1 MIMRFAT
8 LVVASLA
15 CHPCALAEPPADLD
29 PRLQLKQ
36 PGVRLTLMAE
46 HPDVVTPTG
55 IDVDG
60 TGRIWAICSHTHFR
74 PDDYDGPEHDE
85 VIVYQTDRLPGANAR
100 TVFYNK
106 TDATMDLELE
116 EGFEPGGWVYLA
128 ERDRILR
135 VRDSDGDGR
144 GDQEEDLA
152 VLETEADYPHNGLSG
167 LAWHPS
173 GDLIFA
179 LGENFWKDWTLTSR
193 DGASVV
199 GTGEG
204 GVFRCRPDGTGL
216 RRIARGFWNPFGVCV
231 REDGTMFAAE
241 NDPGARPPCRLLH
254 VVEGGDY
261 GYQRRYGSSPFHP
274 FACWNGE
281 LRGTLPMLHALAEA
295 PCGIAPLGNGLI
307 VPSWTDHRI
316 DFYPL
321 TPKGASFATKRVNLV
336 TGEHHFRPTCITQ
349 VSPTIY
355 YLTDWVFGSYQLH
368 KRGRVWKLEIDP
380 ELATW
385 LGDKKIPAANKDAKR
400 AAELRAGGQSFSD
413 EQLFQ
418 LARSQDPFVRRAAI
432 DALSQRT
439 GSLDQAD
446 AGKLDEEDRINLLLA
461 IRKANPKSVDWARY
475 FLGQSNQELRFETLR
490 WIADEQ
496 LDVFKPDVEAMLSD
510 SQVEFRIYEAC
521 LATWNTLSGNAS
533 LGTVDAGMLMTR
545 VSDSQ
550 ASPRTRAFALR
561 LLDTNQKQFNAVL
574 WRELYDTR
582 DPLLVSE
589 LARALGSVGSD
600 EAISLLL
607 RIAEDERVKMETRA
621 DAIAG
626 LSASNE
632 QARMKLVGFSQA
644 PQRPLRDEALRSLR
658 FAKLTAGQRDTLR
671 QVAEKFPESADL
683 ARAAIEPESLKSDRP
698 KPENIEAWQKRL
710 ASIDQAVDI
719 SAGRRIFQHG
729 SVGTC
734 VKCHR
739 HTGRGSAV
747 GPDLSAASNEG
758 DPDRLLR
765 AILQP
770 SRDVDPQYFP
780 RMLVTEDGHVFTGI
794 MLRDGGGG
802 TEFYRDNTG
811 REKKFSTS
819 EIVERKELRTS
830 MMPDGLIDLMTDR
843 EIRDLL
849 AFLDGGSNTNAGLS
863 EADLSE
869 FLGTWWLDTPDGY
882 GGWLSVDQVE
892 QELHAKLLWRVG
904 SANPMRRVRYE
915 HGQLVMERSRR
926 QETNRFIATVSNDV
940 MTVKLDGTD
949 QTASGR
955 RCPPLPPRP
964 DLEKVRFGN
973 PIELFN
979 GHDLSG
985 WQLQPQDA
993 RNGWSA
999 VAGELVNNTPKQDF
1013 SAYGAFGNLRTT
1025 RVFGD
1030 CKLHIEFNIGSKR
1043 NSGVYVR
1050 GLYEAQVVD
1059 RDSPMQGINGPG
1071 AIFGRIA
1078 PTKNAGLPGGEWQ
1091 TYDITLVDRHITVEL
1106 NGQRVIDNQP
1116 VDGCTGGA
1124 LHGNVASDG
1133 PVYLQGD
1140 HTSVRYRNIRIRPRI
1155 TDKH

>member
-1 MIMRFAT
+1 MRFAT
-8 LVVASLA
+8 LLLVSLYCHA
-15 CHPCALAEPPADLD
+15 CCLAALPADLD
-29 PRLQLKQ
+29 PGLQFEQ
-36 PGVRLTLMAE
+36 PGVRLTLVAE

-60 TGRIWAICSHTHFR
+60 AGRIWAVCSHTHFR
-74 PDDYDGPEHDE
+74 PDDYDGPAHDE
-85 VIVYQTDRLPGANAR
+85 VIVYQADRLPGGDAR
-100 TVFYNK
+100 TVFYNS

-116 EGFEPGGWVYLA
+116 EGFVPGGWVYLA

-193 DGASVV
+193 DGATVV

-204 GVFRCRPDGTGL
+204 GVFRCQRDGTNL

-281 LRGTLPMLHALAEA
+281 LRGTLPMLHALGEA

-321 TPKGASFATKRVNLV
+321 TPNGASFTAKRVNLV

-355 YLTDWVFGSYQLH
+355 YLTDWVFGSYELH
-368 KRGRVWKLEIDP
+368 KRGRIWKLEIDP
-380 ELATW
+380 EAATW
-385 LGDKKIPAANKDAKR
+385 LGDRKIPTANEVAKT
-400 AAELRAGGQSFSD
+400 AAELRASGQSFAD

-418 LARSQDPFVRRAAI
+418 LARSQDPFIQRAAI
-432 DALSQRT
+432 DALSRRT
-439 GSLDQAD
+439 GSLTQSDVD
-446 AGKLDEEDRINLLLA
+446 KLDEEDRISLLLA
-461 IRKANPKSVDWARY
+461 IRKANPKSVEWARY
-475 FLGQSNQELRFETLR
+475 FLEQSNQELRFETLR

-496 LDVFKPDVEAMLSD
+496 LDGFKPDVEAMLSD
-510 SQVEFRIYEAC
+510 PQVEFRIYEAC

-533 LGTVDAGMLMTR
+533 LGIVDAGMLMTR
-545 VSDSQ
+545 VSDPQ

-561 LLDTNQKQFNAVL
+561 LLDPNQKQFNAAL
-574 WRELYDTR
+574 WRKLYDTG

-600 EAISLLL
+600 EATSLLL
-607 RIAEDERVKMETRA
+607 RIAEDERVEIETRA

-626 LSASNE
+626 LSATHE
-632 QARMKLVGFSQA
+632 QVQMKLVGLSLS

-658 FAKLTAGQRDTLR
+658 FAKLTSDQRDTLG
-671 QVAEKFPESADL
+671 QVADKFPESADL
-683 ARAAIEPESLKSDRP
+683 ARAAIEPVSLKNDRP
-698 KPENIEAWQKRL
+698 TPEDIAAWQERL
-710 ASIDQAVDI
+710 ASIDQAVDLA
-719 SAGRRIFQHG
+719 AGRRVFQHG

-739 HTGRGSAV
+739 HSGRGSAV

-758 DPDRLLR
+758 DPDRLLH
-765 AILQP
+765 ALLQP

-802 TEFYRDNTG
+802 TEYYRDNTG
-811 REKKFSTS
+811 QERKFSTS
-819 EIVERKELRTS
+819 EIVERKELGTS

-849 AFLDGGSNTNAGLS
+849 AFLDGGS
-863 EADLSE
+863 
-869 FLGTWWLDTPDGY
+869 
-882 GGWLSVDQVE
+882 
-892 QELHAKLLWRVG
+892 K
-904 SANPMRRVRYE
+904 
-915 HGQLVMERSRR
+915 
-926 QETNRFIATVSNDV
+926 
-940 MTVKLDGTD
+940 
-949 QTASGR
+949 
-955 RCPPLPPRP
+955 
-964 DLEKVRFGN
+964 
-973 PIELFN
+973 
-979 GHDLSG
+979 
-985 WQLQPQDA
+985 
-993 RNGWSA
+993 
-999 VAGELVNNTPKQDF
+999 
-1013 SAYGAFGNLRTT
+1013 
-1025 RVFGD
+1025 
-1030 CKLHIEFNIGSKR
+1030 
-1043 NSGVYVR
+1043 
-1050 GLYEAQVVD
+1050 
-1059 RDSPMQGINGPG
+1059 
-1071 AIFGRIA
+1071 
-1078 PTKNAGLPGGEWQ
+1078 
-1091 TYDITLVDRHITVEL
+1091 
-1106 NGQRVIDNQP
+1106 
-1116 VDGCTGGA
+1116 
-1124 LHGNVASDG
+1124 
-1133 PVYLQGD
+1133 
-1140 HTSVRYRNIRIRPRI
+1140 
-1155 TDKH
+1155 